1 MNINENAENICSM
14 FKSNKPFLIGRN
26 GSTELEVLAYVL
38 KNGNNSIFPDQLRKR
53 LELYSGIFPATQ
65 ESVSLW
71 VETYKNALK
80 SCDMI
85 AEGWYE
91 PLKHEE
97 KYIIDS
103 IIPRPKKIM
112 LRNLEPY
119 YVNPELRWSALLAK
133 KTVAII
139 NSFATTCEEQTYLSK
154 AIWPENTETFIP
166 KSTKWIPIKTYFPPN
181 IAGTNVEASWKVDNW
196 HEAVEQIV
204 KQVKENTYKIDI
216 AIIGCG
222 ALGMIIASELK
233 ILGIQCIVMGGALQ
247 ILFGI
252 VGKRWETHSVISKF
266 FNDAWVVPPSTS
278 KPIEFKKI
286 EGGCY
291 W

>member
-1 MNINENAENICSM
+1 MDENAQKICNL
-14 FKSNKPFLIGRN
+14 FKSKEPFLIGRN
-26 GSTELEVLAYVL
+26 GSTELEVLAYSL
-38 KNGNNSIFPDQLRKR
+38 NNSVFPEQLMKR
-53 LELYSGIFPATQ
+53 LELFSGVFPATQ

-71 VETYKNALK
+71 VKTYKNALE
-80 SCDMI
+80 SCNMI

-97 KYIIDS
+97 KYILDS
-103 IIPRPKKIM
+103 IIPKREKIM

-119 YVNPELRWSALLAK
+119 YVKPHLRWSSFLAK

-139 NSFATTCEEQTYLSK
+139 NSFANTCEEQTYLSK
-154 AIWPENTETFIP
+154 AIWPENTESFLP
-166 KSTKWIPIKTYFPPN
+166 SSTKWVPIKTYFPPN
-181 IAGTNVEASWKVDNW
+181 IAGENNEASWQVRNW
-196 HEAVEQIV
+196 FTAVQQIV
-204 KQVKENTYKIDI
+204 KQVEEERYNIDI

-233 ILGIQCIVMGGALQ
+233 MLGIQCIVMGGATQL
-247 ILFGI
+247 LFG
-252 VGKRWETHSVISKF
+252 VRGKRWETHPVISKF
-266 FNDAWVVPPSTS
+266 FNDAWVVPPDSS
-278 KPIEFKKI
+278 KPVGFKKI

>member
-1 MNINENAENICSM
+1 MDENAHTICKQ
-14 FKSNKPFLIGRN
+14 FKMNRPFLIGRN
-26 GSTELEVLAYVL
+26 GSTELEILSYVL
-38 KNGNNSIFPDQLRKR
+38 KNGDNCLFPEQLMKR

-71 VETYKNALK
+71 VKEYKMALA

-97 KYIIDS
+97 KYILDS
-103 IIPRPKKIM
+103 IIPERKKIM

-119 YVNPELRWSALLAK
+119 YVKPQLRWSSLLEK

-139 NSFATTCEEQTYLSK
+139 NSFAQTCEEQTYLSK
-154 AIWPENTETFIP
+154 AIWPTDTQSLLP
-166 KSTKWIPIKTYFPPN
+166 SSTKWVPIQTYFPPN
-181 IAGTNVEASWKVDNW
+181 IAGSNNEVSWNVESWNT
-196 HEAVEQIV
+196 AVEQIV
-204 KQVKENTYKIDI
+204 KQVEEERYHIDI

-222 ALGMIIASELK
+222 ALGMIIASKLK
-233 ILGIQCIVMGGALQ
+233 EMGIQCIVMGGALQ

-252 VGKRWETHSVISKF
+252 RGKRWDTHPVISKF
-266 FNDAWVVPPSTS
+266 FNDAWVVPPDSC
-278 KPIEFKKI
+278 KPLGFKKI

>member
-1 MNINENAENICSM
+1 MDDNAYKMCSV
-14 FKSNKPFLIGRN
+14 FKSKKPFLIGRN

-38 KNGNNSIFPDQLRKR
+38 KNGNDCIFPEQLMKR

-71 VETYKNALK
+71 VKTYKKALE

-85 AEGWYE
+85 AEGWYQ
-91 PLKHEE
+91 PLVNEE

-103 IIPRPKKIM
+103 IIPRAEKIM

-119 YVNPELRWSALLAK
+119 YVKPELRWSSFLAK

-139 NSFATTCEEQTYLSK
+139 NSFAHTCEEQTYLSK
-154 AIWPENTETFIP
+154 AIWPEHTETYLP
-166 KSTKWIPIKTYFPPN
+166 SSTKWVPIQTYFPPN
-181 IAGTNVEASWKVDNW
+181 IAGENKEASWEVDSWFN
-196 HEAVEQIV
+196 AVEEIV
-204 KQVKENTYKIDI
+204 KEVKENRYHIDI

-233 ILGIQCIVMGGALQ
+233 KIGIQSIVMGGAVQL
-247 ILFGI
+247 LFGI
-252 VGKRWETHSVISKF
+252 RGKRWETHSVISKF
-266 FNDAWVVPPSTS
+266 FNDAWVYPPNTC
-278 KPIEFKKI
+278 KPIGFKKI

>member
-1 MNINENAENICSM
+1 MDDNAYKMCNL
-14 FKSNKPFLIGRN
+14 FKSKEPFLIGRN
-26 GSTELEVLAYVL
+26 GSTELEVLAYSL
-38 KNGNNSIFPDQLRKR
+38 NNSIFPEQLMKR

-71 VETYKNALK
+71 VETYKNALE

-91 PLKHEE
+91 PLKYEE
-97 KYIIDS
+97 KYILDS
-103 IIPRPKKIM
+103 IIPTSQKIM

-119 YVNPELRWSALLAK
+119 YVRPHLRWSSFLEK

-139 NSFATTCEEQTYLSK
+139 NSFAHTCEEQTYLSK
-154 AIWPENTETFIP
+154 AIWPTDTETLLP
-166 KSTKWIPIKTYFPPN
+166 SSTKWVPIQTYFPPN
-181 IAGTNVEASWKVDNW
+181 IAGENMEASWKVSNW
-196 HEAVEQIV
+196 FNAVEQIV
-204 KQVKENTYKIDI
+204 KQVEEERYHIDV

-222 ALGMIIASELK
+222 ALGMIIASRLK
-233 ILGIQCIVMGGALQ
+233 MLGIQCIVMGGALQ
-247 ILFGI
+247 ILFG
-252 VGKRWETHSVISKF
+252 VRGKRWETHPVISKF
-266 FNDAWVVPPSTS
+266 FNDAWVVPPNTC
-278 KPIEFKKI
+278 KPIGFKKI

>member
-1 MNINENAENICSM
+1 MDEKAKRMCNYFKNEV
-14 FKSNKPFLIGRN
+14 PFLIGRN
-26 GSTELEVLAYVL
+26 GSTELEVIAYAL
-38 KNGNNSIFPDQLRKR
+38 KNGDDCLFPEQLMKR

-71 VETYKNALK
+71 LKEYKSALQ

-97 KYIIDS
+97 KYILDC
-103 IIPRPKKIM
+103 IIPRPEKIM

-119 YVNPELRWSALLAK
+119 YVKPHLRWTAYLANK
-133 KTVAII
+133 NVAII
-139 NSFATTCEEQTYLSK
+139 NSFAQTCEEQTYLSK
-154 AIWPENTETFIP
+154 AIWPTDTESLIP
-166 KSTKWIPIKTYFPPN
+166 SSTKWVPIKTYFPPN
-181 IAGTNVEASWKVDNW
+181 IAGSNKEASWKVNNW
-196 HEAVEQIV
+196 FTAVEQIV
-204 KQVKENTYKIDI
+204 KEVEEEKYHIDV

-222 ALGMIIASELK
+222 ALGMIIASKLK
-233 ILGIQCIVMGGALQ
+233 KKGIQCIVMGGAVQ

-252 VGKRWETHSVISKF
+252 IGKRWESHSVISKF
-266 FNDAWVVPPSTS
+266 FNDAWVVPPDSS
-278 KPIEFKKI
+278 KPLAFKKI